1 MDAVSAAL
9 TAALSDS
16 DSEAAGGRRSLSSHQ
31 LTMARI
37 LNRGPDPREERR
49 CRTRPAT
56 PLSLPPLDTRWV
68 SSEALTR
75 PWLPEADRWWL
86 DRLPDSILHTQPRVF
101 GRKTIFLVDKKLP
114 KSESDLTMSKSPF
127 SNNLDHNKGRHS
139 KSSTL
144 LSGAS

>member
-1 MDAVSAAL
+1 MDAVSATL

-56 PLSLPPLDTRWV
+56 PLSLHPLDTRWV

-101 GRKTIFLVDKKLP
+101 GRKTIFLVDKKFP
-114 KSESDLTMSKSPF
+114 KSESDLTISKSHF
-127 SNNLDHNKGRHS
+127 SNNLDHNNGRHS

-144 LSGAS
+144 LSGAG

>member
-16 DSEAAGGRRSLSSHQ
+16 DSETAGGRRSLSSHQ

-37 LNRGPDPREERR
+37 LNRGPDPRGERR

-56 PLSLPPLDTRWV
+56 PLSQPPLDTRWV

-86 DRLPDSILHTQPRVF
+86 DRPPDTILHTQPWVF

-127 SNNLDHNKGRHS
+127 SNNLDHNNGRHS

-144 LSGAS
+144 LSGAG

>member
-16 DSEAAGGRRSLSSHQ
+16 DSEAGGGRRSLSSHQ

-37 LNRGPDPREERR
+37 LNRGPDPRGQRR

-56 PLSLPPLDTRWV
+56 PLSHPPLDTRWV

-86 DRLPDSILHTQPRVF
+86 DRLPDTILHTQPWVF
-101 GRKTIFLVDKKLP
+101 GRKTIFLVDKKFP
-114 KSESDLTMSKSPF
+114 KSESDLTISISPF
-127 SNNLDHNKGRHS
+127 SNNLDHNNGRHS

-144 LSGAS
+144 LSGAG

>member
-16 DSEAAGGRRSLSSHQ
+16 DSKAAGGRRSLSSHQ

-37 LNRGPDPREERR
+37 LNRGPDPRGERR

-56 PLSLPPLDTRWV
+56 PLTQPPQDTQWV

-86 DRLPDSILHTQPRVF
+86 DRPPDSILHTQPRVF
-101 GRKTIFLVDKKLP
+101 GRKTIFLVDKKFP
-114 KSESDLTMSKSPF
+114 KSESDLTISKSPF
-127 SNNLDHNKGRHS
+127 SNNLDHNNGRHS

-144 LSGAS
+144 LSGAG

>member
-16 DSEAAGGRRSLSSHQ
+16 DSEAGGGRRSLSSHQ

-37 LNRGPDPREERR
+37 LNRGPDPRGQRR

-56 PLSLPPLDTRWV
+56 PLSHPPLDTRWV

-86 DRLPDSILHTQPRVF
+86 DRPPDTILHTQPRVF
-101 GRKTIFLVDKKLP
+101 GRKTIFLVDKKFP
-114 KSESDLTMSKSPF
+114 KSESYLTISKSPF
-127 SNNLDHNKGRHS
+127 SNNLDHNNGRHS
-139 KSSTL
+139 QSSTL
-144 LSGAS
+144 LSGAG